1 MYLFCI
7 LRLYACYCL
16 LLRDNFS
23 LSQPLVILLPHDYR
37 KTFFPPFLFKLYML
51 GWLLGG
57 AYSVPPIRT
66 KQNPLLAGLTIAVV
80 RGFLLNFGV
89 YYAVKDAIGGG
100 PFSWSP
106 KVAFIARFMT
116 MFATCIAVTKDLPDI
131 EGDKAFQISTFATQV
146 GVPKIAK
153 AATAFLF
160 FNYLHAIA
168 TAVLSVPGA
177 FRLVPMIGGHAILA
191 TILMLRYSQLD
202 PDSMPSIKV
211 YYKHIWD
218 LFYLEYALYTLI

>member
-1 MYLFCI
+1 MF
-7 LRLYACYCL
+7 AHTT
-16 LLRDNFS
+16 FHS
-23 LSQPLVILLPHDYR
+23 KS
-37 KTFFPPFLFKLYML
+37 FFPPLLFKLYMI

-57 AYSVPPIRT
+57 AYSVPPVRT
-66 KQNPLLAGLTIAVV
+66 KQNPLLAGLTIATV
-80 RGFLLNFGV
+80 RGFLLNFGI
-89 YYAVKDAIGGG
+89 YYAVKDALGV

-131 EGDKAFQISTFATQV
+131 EGDKAFQISTFATKV

-153 AATAFLF
+153 GATAFLLI
-160 FNYLHAIA
+160 NYVHAIL
-168 TAVLSVPGA
+168 TGVLSAPGA
-177 FRLVPMIGGHAILA
+177 FRLLPMLGGHAALA
-191 TILMLRYSQLD
+191 AMLLLRYTQLD
-202 PDSMPSIKV
+202 PESMPSIKV

>member
-1 MYLFCI
+1 
-7 LRLYACYCL
+7 
-16 LLRDNFS
+16 
-23 LSQPLVILLPHDYR
+23 
-37 KTFFPPFLFKLYML
+37 ML

-80 RGFLLNFGV
+80 RGFLLNFGADD
-89 YYAVKDAIGGG
+89 AVKDAIGGG

-146 GVPKIAK
+146 GVPKDCESRHGI
-153 AATAFLF
+153 L
-160 FNYLHAIA
+160 
-168 TAVLSVPGA
+168 VL
-177 FRLVPMIGGHAILA
+177 
-191 TILMLRYSQLD
+191 QLPPCD
-202 PDSMPSIKV
+202 GNCSIV
-211 YYKHIWD
+211 SNRERFDWSP
-218 LFYLEYALYTLI
+218 